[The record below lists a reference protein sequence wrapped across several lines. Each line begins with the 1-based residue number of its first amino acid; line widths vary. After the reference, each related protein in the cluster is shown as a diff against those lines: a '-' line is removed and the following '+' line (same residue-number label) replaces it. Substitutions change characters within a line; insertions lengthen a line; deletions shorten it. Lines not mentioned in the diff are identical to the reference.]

1 LQFLSVLAVEQRCA
15 NHLKLQNSYV
25 IYIYRLCQGEQ
36 VMSKP
41 RYYLLMMVSYL
52 ALVAGVCALLY
63 VPLRGAFL
71 ANWGFNMVIFG
82 ALAIGIFLNFRRVVV
97 LRAEISWIEIF
108 RTGSSGLS
116 VAESPQLLRPLA
128 KHLEGM
134 HRDRFSLSALSLQT
148 VLDGIRGRMDESRE
162 ISRYVI
168 SLLVFLGLLGT
179 FWGLLGTIGAV
190 SSVIGALEVGDRDFN
205 LMFQSMKAGLQEP
218 LQGMG
223 TAFSSSLFGLGG
235 SLVLGF
241 LDIQANHAQN
251 RFFNELE
258 EWLSGVTELVDRKT
272 KVKLEDKGLLVPA
285 GPDQTQLDV
294 LISELRR
301 TNNHL
306 EAKFKEHLNPS
317 DVPGPDDRQ

>member
-1 LQFLSVLAVEQRCA
+1 
-15 NHLKLQNSYV
+15 
-25 IYIYRLCQGEQ
+25 
-36 VMSKP
+36 MSKL
-41 RYYLLMMVSYL
+41 RYYILMMVSYL

-63 VPLRGAFL
+63 VPLRQAFL
-71 ANWGFNMVIFG
+71 ANWGFNMVILG
-82 ALAIGIFLNFRRVVV
+82 ALTIGIFLNFRRVVV
-97 LRAEISWIEIF
+97 LRPEVKWIEIF
-108 RTGSSGLS
+108 RTGTSGLS
-116 VAESPQLLRPLA
+116 VAESPHLLRPLA

-190 SSVIGALEVGDRDFN
+190 SSVIGGLEVGNRDFN
-205 LMFQSMKAGLQEP
+205 LMFQAMKAGLQEP

-258 EWLSGVTELVDRKT
+258 EWLSSVTQLVDRT
-272 KVKLEDKGLLVPA
+272 KKVRLEDQELLHHDGPYPA
-285 GPDQTQLDV
+285 QFEA
-294 LISELRR
+294 LIQELRR
-301 TNNHL
+301 TNSHL
-306 EAKFKEHLNPS
+306 ESKFKEDHARSSVVDAEKDEGN
-317 DVPGPDDRQ
+317 